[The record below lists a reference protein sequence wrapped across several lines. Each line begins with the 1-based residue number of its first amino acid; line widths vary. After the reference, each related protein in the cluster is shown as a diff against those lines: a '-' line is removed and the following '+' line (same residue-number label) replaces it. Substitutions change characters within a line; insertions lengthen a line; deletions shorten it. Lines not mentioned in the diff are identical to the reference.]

1 MMSLKEKMA
10 AKKSA
15 KEKKAVE
22 REKKAAEN
30 VKIKQK
36 ALSPYLL
43 ANQKNNRLSLLMD
56 HTTQS
61 EDSSMIE
68 HGDKVYQQLIY
79 PDENLQDAVNAA
91 FLMIGIAKTIAMLI
105 QDFSPQCAKD
115 LYDYA
120 NAAAHE
126 IRNHEHAGDSPN
138 QRRAHYINFKD
149 MIDIAGVWQDALSG
163 TTMDNIVVYSNA
175 AHACANIYAVFNLD
189 YRALDSTFAIM
200 QGKRLREMAKHHRI
214 KESELRG
221 KILNTATHLKWIYKV
236 PYTANSISELRTKKW
251 QPYNNA
257 HELHQYL
264 LFLYNKIARPFT
276 EMFGINLLTYDFYAK
291 ANASILNLVEKSI
304 TNNKIH

>member
-1 MMSLKEKMA
+1 MISLKEKMA

-56 HTTQS
+56 NTIKS
-61 EDSSMIE
+61 DDGNMIE
-68 HGDKVYQQLIY
+68 HGDNVYQQLIY
-79 PDENLQDAVNAA
+79 PDENLQDAVNTA
-91 FLMIGIAKTIAMLI
+91 FLMVSIAKTIAILI

-120 NAAAHE
+120 NAAARE

-149 MIDIAGVWQDALSG
+149 MMDIAGVWQDALSG
-163 TTMDNIVVYSNA
+163 KAIDNIVVYSNA
-175 AHACANIYAVFNLD
+175 VHACANIYAVFNFD

-200 QGKRLREMAKHHRI
+200 QGKRLREMAKYHGI
-214 KESELRG
+214 KENELRR
-221 KILNTATHLKWIYKV
+221 KILNTAAYLKWIYKV
-236 PYTANSISELRTKKW
+236 PYTVNSIPELREIKW

-257 HELHQYL
+257 RELHQYL
-264 LFLYNKIARPFT
+264 LYVYNKVARPFT
-276 EMFGINLLTYDFYAK
+276 EMFGINLLAYDFYAK
-291 ANASILNLVEKSI
+291 ANASILNLVGKSMPI
-304 TNNKIH
+304 NKIH